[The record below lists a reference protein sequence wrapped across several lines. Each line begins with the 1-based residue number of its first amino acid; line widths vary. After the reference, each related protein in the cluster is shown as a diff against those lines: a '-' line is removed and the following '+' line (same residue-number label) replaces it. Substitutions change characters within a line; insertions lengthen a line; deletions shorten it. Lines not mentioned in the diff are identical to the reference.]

1 MAICGLGGRP
11 FGRDRDGDGD
21 GDGGGLPEPLV
32 GTAAPAVAC
41 WDEEEAA
48 EKGDGAVDA
57 ALDAALD
64 VVDAGVLGRFCTL
77 ALRDGV
83 VDVGGVWKGLVKG
96 LTWAGAAGEEG
107 SGRL

>member
-11 FGRDRDGDGD
+11 FGRD
-21 GDGGGLPEPLV
+21 GDGGGLPEPLA

-57 ALDAALD
+57 AVD
-64 VVDAGVLGRFCTL
+64 VVDVGVLGRFCTL

-107 SGRL
+107 TGRL